1 MQLQQLIIAYDHKI
15 NLCTKANSSTIHF
28 HCTISSPWENH
39 LTTIQIFG
47 KFIIIALFVDDT
59 ILGKSQEVGVSLSI
73 YNVENVGDI
82 ADRWFV
88 SRFPSFMNWLINEI
102 QIKIVNHTDE
112 AHVLEWLCE
121 CGHILNQLQ
130 YLNPTQRVW
139 PLSSKQIISSFP
151 FRI

>member
-1 MQLQQLIIAYDHKI
+1 M
-15 NLCTKANSSTIHF
+15 
-28 HCTISSPWENH
+28 
-39 LTTIQIFG
+39 
-47 KFIIIALFVDDT
+47 DDT

-112 AHVLEWLCE
+112 AHVLE
-121 CGHILNQLQ
+121 
-130 YLNPTQRVW
+130 
-139 PLSSKQIISSFP
+139 
-151 FRI
+151 